1 MMAATELAKAKV
13 PLITTHLSITPP
25 GRANPAS
32 PRAAEIARV
41 FAGGGMLEEK
51 KELETLRSDADD
63 SPSEPDDK
71 PLHLELQVSN
81 SSLYSSHSASPR
93 VPRSSATC
101 ADAARACHIRR
112 Y

>member
-1 MMAATELAKAKV
+1 MATTELANGKV
-13 PLITTHLSITPP
+13 PHITAQLSITPP

-32 PRAAEIARV
+32 PRAAEIAAV
-41 FAGGGMLEEK
+41 FAGGMLEK

-71 PLHLELQVSN
+71 RLHLDLQVSN
-81 SSLYSSHSASPR
+81 SSLYSSNFASPR

-101 ADAARACHIRR
+101 PFVARACRTHR

>member
-1 MMAATELAKAKV
+1 MMAAAELAKAKV
-13 PLITTHLSITPP
+13 PLITSHISITPP

-32 PRAAEIARV
+32 PRAAEIAQV
-41 FAGGGMLEEK
+41 FAGAGMMEQK

-71 PLHLELQVSN
+71 LLHLELQVSN
-81 SSLYSSHSASPR
+81 SSLYSSHSTSPR

-101 ADAARACHIRR
+101 PGAARACCTRR